1 MKTIYLLFETDKYKS
16 KNSRIFLG
24 VFTNPV
30 LAEIHAKK
38 NNCYR
43 KNSTAVIQ
51 EIEINRFGEI

>member
-1 MKTIYLLFETDKYKS
+1 MKKIYLLFETDIYKS

-24 VFTNPV
+24 VFTTSI
-30 LAEIHAKK
+30 LAELHAKK

-43 KNSTAVIQ
+43 RNSTAVIQ